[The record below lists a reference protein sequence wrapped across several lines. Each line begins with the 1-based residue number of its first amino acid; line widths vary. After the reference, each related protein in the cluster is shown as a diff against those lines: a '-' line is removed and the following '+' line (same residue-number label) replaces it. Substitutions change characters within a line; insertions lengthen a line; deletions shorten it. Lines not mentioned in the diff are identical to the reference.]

1 MNLSLEALAVRR
13 RALIRRSGIQRDEIT
28 AGIERTRN
36 GVTAPVLLGAG
47 GLVALLSTSPKLRD
61 WMVRA
66 WAVYALVR
74 RFR

>member
-1 MNLSLEALAVRR
+1 MNLSLDALAERR
-13 RALIRRSGIQRDEIT
+13 RALVERSAAQRAEI
-28 AGIERTRN
+28 AASIDRTRN
-36 GVTAPVLLGAG
+36 AVTAPVLLGAG
-47 GLVALLSTSPKLRD
+47 GLVALLSTSPKLRE

>member
-1 MNLSLEALAVRR
+1 MNLSLEALARR
-13 RALIRRSGIQRDEIT
+13 RAELVQRSGAQRAEI
-28 AGIERTRN
+28 AASIDRTRN
-36 GVTAPVLLGAG
+36 AVTAPVLLGAG
-47 GLVALLSTSPKLRD
+47 GLVALLSTSPKLRE